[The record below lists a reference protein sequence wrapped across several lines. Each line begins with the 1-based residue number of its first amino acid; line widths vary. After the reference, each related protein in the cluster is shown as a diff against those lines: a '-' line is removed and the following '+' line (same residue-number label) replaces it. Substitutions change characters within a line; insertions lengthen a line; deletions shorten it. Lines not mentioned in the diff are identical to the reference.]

1 MKFGERL
8 RKARQDKNL
17 TQDTVAKHM
26 IVSRQT
32 ISSWENEKTYPDITS
47 LIKLS
52 EYYDISLDLLLKE
65 DNGMREYLSK
75 KDLANDI
82 KPVSWVLV
90 TMDIIFLVFMLGI
103 TFNIIHFGHIIDIS
117 IFILGFLN
125 VIALSIIDK
134 IRRDIGIERN
144 HRWAEKIRNSKF
156 NKMFYDKFKPF
167 ILKHYLIENIIGLV
181 TLALG
186 FLIIMLTFDKLH
198 YLVIFGVIFM
208 IIGIEFLFM
217 PNLIYFMKKFEKYFK

>member
-8 RKARQDKNL
+8 KQARQDKNL

-65 DNGMREYLSK
+65 DNGMREYLRK
-75 KDLANDI
+75 KDLANDV
-82 KPVSWVLV
+82 KPVSWILV
-90 TMDIIFLVFMLGI
+90 TMDIIFSVFMIGI
-103 TFNIIHFGHIIDIS
+103 TLNIINFGYIIDIS
-117 IFILGFLN
+117 IFIMAFLN
-125 VIALSIIDK
+125 VIALSIVDK
-134 IRRDIGIERN
+134 LRRQIGIERN
-144 HRWAEKIRNSKF
+144 HRWAEKVRNSKS
-156 NKMFYDKFKPF
+156 NKIFYDKFQPF
-167 ILKHYLIENIIGLV
+167 ILKHYLIENIVGVFTML
-181 TLALG
+181 LG
-186 FLIIMLTFDKLH
+186 FLIIMLTFDNLH
-198 YLVIFGVIFM
+198 YLVIFGVVFM
-208 IIGIEFLFM
+208 IIGMEFLLI

>member
-65 DNGMREYLSK
+65 DNGMREYLRK
-75 KDLANDI
+75 KDLAKNI
-82 KPVSWVLV
+82 LPISRLLIIMN
-90 TMDIIFLVFMLGI
+90 TIFLIAIVLDSFKLIKLGI
-103 TFNIIHFGHIIDIS
+103 AIP
-117 IFILGFLN
+117 FILVIGFIN
-125 VIALSIIDK
+125 SIAMIRMDK
-134 IRRDIGIERN
+134 LREKIGIERN
-144 HRWAEKIRNSKF
+144 KKIKDKIR
-156 NKMFYDKFKPF
+156 
-167 ILKHYLIENIIGLV
+167 
-181 TLALG
+181 
-186 FLIIMLTFDKLH
+186 KLPI
-198 YLVIFGVIFM
+198 YQKL
-208 IIGIEFLFM
+208 
-217 PNLIYFMKKFEKYFK
+217 NLIYYLKKHWIIYIVLFILVSVLGNYILSTGIGYDSSLLINIGSFISFLGMALLIFLLIILIANRKS

>member
-65 DNGMREYLSK
+65 DNGMKEYLRK
-75 KDLANDI
+75 KDLSNGI
-82 KPVSWVLV
+82 KPVGQLLV
-90 TMDIIFLVFMLGI
+90 ATNILFLIILIMDTLNIVSLG
-103 TFNIIHFGHIIDIS
+103 S
-117 IFILGFLN
+117 
-125 VIALSIIDK
+125 S
-134 IRRDIGIERN
+134 
-144 HRWAEKIRNSKF
+144 
-156 NKMFYDKFKPF
+156 PF
-167 ILKHYLIENIIGLV
+167 ILII
-181 TLALG
+181 
-186 FLIIMLTFDKLH
+186 IIINFISLFKMDK
-198 YLVIFGVIFM
+198 
-208 IIGIEFLFM
+208 
-217 PNLIYFMKKFEKYFK
+217 FMKKFGFEIRNKWVILVIIILFIILCLLGIRPFIEGFNAGYHPHFR